1 MHVSTCVSVFAS
13 VKRGL
18 SPAVLL
24 LTLAFA
30 PEPVVNMLLSV
41 YVMVTFLCHVFF
53 LPRHALPR
61 KKKNCY
67 N

>member
-18 SPAVLL
+18 SPAVHL

-41 YVMVTFLCHVFF
+41 YAVSYTHLT
-53 LPRHALPR
+53 LPTMAVV
-61 KKKNCY
+61 
-67 N
+67 